1 MSEHFNRL
9 SDRVVA
15 AFRELL
21 NDEAEAAVGQEGF
34 DQLGMLIEA
43 HVTDEVLTHLE
54 QVADQVQ
61 SLANHIRG
69 DAEHFHD

>member
-9 SDRVVA
+9 SEKVVA
-15 AFRELL
+15 AFRGLL
-21 NDEAEAAVGQEGF
+21 SDEAEAAIGDEGF
-34 DQLGMLIEA
+34 GQLGMLIEA

-54 QVADQVQ
+54 SVANQVQ
-61 SLANHIRG
+61 ALAEHIRG